1 MNRKAY
7 SLFHYSLIPLFVY
20 FIIGSPVSAA
30 TWGGCV
36 QVVEDV
42 DVATLQCFVPL
53 FTRLVQGVLAIAGV
67 ALFVMIV
74 IGGYNFLLSGGDQK
88 KLEMAR
94 GTITAAILGLV
105 VMILA
110 FLIIQ
115 TVAKFTGVGSI
126 TNFDI
131 PQWK

>member
-7 SLFHYSLIPLFVY
+7 PLFHYSLIPLFVY
-20 FIIGSPVSAA
+20 FIIGSPVYAA
-30 TWGGCV
+30 SSWAASGCI
-36 QVVEDV
+36 V
-42 DVATLQCFVPL
+42 DDAATLQCFVPL

-94 GTITAAILGLV
+94 GTIIGAIIGLV

-115 TVAKFTGVGSI
+115 TIATFTGVGSI